1 MHSDAHVSYSF
12 DEYAR
17 MLAEPVRG
25 SAYLAAV
32 RETVRP
38 GAVVADV
45 GSGPGMLGVYAATLG
60 ARRVFLIDPDASVY
74 AGAELARENGV
85 SDRVEVIRAASTDV
99 ELPERADV
107 IVSDLRGV
115 MPLHGQHLAA
125 AADMRRRLLA
135 PGGVCIP
142 RRDVVMTALVE
153 DDALYARTVDAWSSI
168 PVPLKRDTFARLLA
182 NRWYRTRATGAQ
194 LVTEPSL
201 FVTLDYDEPTPS
213 LSATWETTATRD
225 GTAHGLLLW
234 FDMELTRSIG
244 LSNAPTAPPALYG
257 QAFFPFAPA
266 MRLRRGQRVSVEL
279 RAVLT
284 GDDYAWSWTA
294 TTEGASARH
303 ATLLGIPLAGE
314 ALAQRTAHF
323 APHRSTDA
331 QILLAVIERVNG
343 RTSLGELAEM
353 LSERFSARFPTSESA
368 LHYVTRLDDLWAREG
383 SPPSA

>member
-1 MHSDAHVSYSF
+1 VSYSF

-25 SAYLAAV
+25 SAYLTAV
-32 RETVRP
+32 RETVRA
-38 GAVVADV
+38 GSVVADI

-85 SDRVEVIRAASTDV
+85 SDRVEVIRATSTEI

-115 MPLHGQHLAA
+115 TPFQGRHLAA

-153 DDALYARTVDAWSSI
+153 DDALYARTVDAWSGV
-168 PVPLKRDTFARLLA
+168 PVPLKRDSFAKLLT
-182 NRWYRTRATGAQ
+182 NRWYRTRATGEQ
-194 LVTEPSL
+194 LLTESSR
-201 FVTLDYDEPTPS
+201 FVTLDYDQPTPP
-213 LSATWETTATRD
+213 LSAAWETVATRD

-234 FDMELTRSIG
+234 FDTELTSTIG

-266 MRLRRGQRVSVEL
+266 IRVRRGQRISVEL

-294 TTEGASARH
+294 TTDAAVARH
-303 ATLLGIPLAGE
+303 GTLLGIPLSGE
-314 ALAQRTAHF
+314 ALAQRTAQF
-323 APHRSTDA
+323 APHRSGDA
-331 QILLAVIERVNG
+331 EILLALIERVNG
-343 RTSLGELAEM
+343 HSSLGELAEM
-353 LSERFSARFPTSESA
+353 LSERFSVRFPTPESA
-368 LHYVTRLDDLWAREG
+368 LQYVSRLDDLWAREG
-383 SPPSA
+383 PSPSV